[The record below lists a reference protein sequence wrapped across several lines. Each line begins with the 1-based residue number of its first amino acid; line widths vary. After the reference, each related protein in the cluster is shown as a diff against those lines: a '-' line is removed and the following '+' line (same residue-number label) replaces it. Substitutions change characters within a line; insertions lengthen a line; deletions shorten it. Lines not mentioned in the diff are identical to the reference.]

1 MPAAPPWAAREP
13 RLWGVF
19 AKILASSWQSA
30 HAGPASTFAG
40 AGLAG
45 AWATTA
51 PAVSTAR
58 AATAKAPCER
68 CFTASTRHIA
78 WTTSTAY
85 VAPAAWQVPQASAGA
100 FGLFGKKA
108 VFRNAGAATS
118 RLSWQPVQADVAE
131 PRGEKKSRPVM
142 TGWFVIGSGSVYAA
156 AFAWHLRQ
164 SRRSPG
170 YVTSLNVDTAPPNP

>member
-1 MPAAPPWAAREP
+1 M
-13 RLWGVF
+13 WGLPS
-19 AKILASSWQSA
+19 KNLASSWQSA

-45 AWATTA
+45 AWATAA

-58 AATAKAPCER
+58 AAAAEAPGER
-68 CFTASTRHIA
+68 CFTAFTRQRA

-85 VAPAAWQVPQASAGA
+85 VVPAPWQVPQASAGTFGA
-100 FGLFGKKA
+100 FGKYA
-108 VFRNAGAATS
+108 VLMSACAATS

-131 PRGEKKSRPVM
+131 PRGEKKSRCVM
-142 TGWFVIGSGSVYAA
+142 TGWFVIGSGSVYVAA
-156 AFAWHLRQ
+156 DAWQARQ

-170 YVTSLNVDTAPPNP
+170 YVTSLKVVTAPPNP